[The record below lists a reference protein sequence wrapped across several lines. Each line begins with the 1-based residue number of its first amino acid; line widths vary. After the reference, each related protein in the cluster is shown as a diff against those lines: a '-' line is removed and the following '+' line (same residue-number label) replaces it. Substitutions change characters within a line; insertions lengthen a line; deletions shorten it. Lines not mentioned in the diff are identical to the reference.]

1 MTAKKYL
8 VVDIG
13 RLRAE
18 LHYEF
23 STSHI
28 GSNFLKVGE
37 FGKYTV
43 FSIETDLNWLLN
55 DAIMCSECFIEVEY
69 ASGNFKSLK
78 VLKHKSDDY
87 IETVCEALK
96 IIDRATKQQVD

>member
-43 FSIETDLNWLLN
+43 FSIETDLN
-55 DAIMCSECFIEVEY
+55 
-69 ASGNFKSLK
+69 
-78 VLKHKSDDY
+78 
-87 IETVCEALK
+87 
-96 IIDRATKQQVD
+96 